1 MVAHRLLSDCQ
12 RGTFIRG
19 GLSWSLHTGRAPL
32 FQPASDHAMS
42 EAVLGFYGVGLTESA
57 IVVLLLI
64 SGYLAVRIMRDK

>member
-1 MVAHRLLSDCQ
+1 
-12 RGTFIRG
+12 
-19 GLSWSLHTGRAPL
+19 
-32 FQPASDHAMS
+32 MS